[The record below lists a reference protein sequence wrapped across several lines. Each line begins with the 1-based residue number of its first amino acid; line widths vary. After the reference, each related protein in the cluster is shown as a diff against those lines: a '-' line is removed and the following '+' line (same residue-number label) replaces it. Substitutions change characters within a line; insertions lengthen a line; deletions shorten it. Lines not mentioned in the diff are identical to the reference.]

1 MSAYYEF
8 GPGYDAAFGVLG
20 MLGGLLGLWA
30 IFAIVCYVL
39 YSLGLYTMA
48 KRRGIRCY
56 GLAWVPVANL
66 WILGSISD
74 QYKYVTAGKNQKRR
88 GILLGLSIALVV
100 LVLSIVIFMI
110 QQTVSLVFHYGDF
123 VPEAQIVQMVGGIL
137 IFWVLTM
144 VVAITMA
151 VFEYITLYNL
161 YHSAIPEDA
170 TLFLVLSIFFGVTI
184 PFFVFACRKKD
195 GGMPQRYAPAP
206 EMQTAYIPAA
216 PVREAPS
223 AAETAPAA
231 AETAP
236 AAPAAVTTE
245 ATATAAPVK
254 PAAAEG
260 TGATEAPAEE
270 AKAEPEKPE
279 EN

>member
-1 MSAYYEF
+1 MSVHYEF
-8 GPGYDAAFGVLG
+8 EPGYDAAFGVLG
-20 MLGGLLGLWA
+20 VFGGILGVWV

-48 KRRGIRCY
+48 KRRGIHCY

-88 GILLGLSIALVV
+88 GILLGLNIALIV
-100 LVLSIVIFMI
+100 LMASIMIFVI
-110 QQTVSLVFHYGDF
+110 QQSVSLAFRYGDS
-123 VPEAQIVQMVGGIL
+123 VPEAQIVQLIGGML
-137 IFWVLTM
+137 IFWVLTAA
-144 VVAITMA
+144 VSITMM

-206 EMQTAYIPAA
+206 AAQPAYIPAA
-216 PVREAPS
+216 PVVAQ
-223 AAETAPAA
+223 
-231 AETAP
+231 P
-236 AAPAAVTTE
+236 AAPETPAE
-245 ATATAAPVK
+245 PSAP
-254 PAAAEG
+254 
-260 TGATEAPAEE
+260 EAPAD
-270 AKAEPEKPE
+270 PGKPE